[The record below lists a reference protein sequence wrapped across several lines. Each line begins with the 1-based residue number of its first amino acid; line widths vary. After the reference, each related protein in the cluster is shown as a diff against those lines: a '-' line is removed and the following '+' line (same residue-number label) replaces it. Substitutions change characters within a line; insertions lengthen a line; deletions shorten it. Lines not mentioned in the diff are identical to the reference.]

1 MLQSPFR
8 TVTIYGPGLLG
19 GSVALAVRD
28 KLPDC
33 ELRLWARREQPL
45 QLAHTLGITRTF
57 TDAKEAAVGA
67 DLIIFATPI
76 GAFEELARLILP
88 NIDRKALVTDVGS
101 VKAYVHR
108 TTGALL
114 TERGRMFIGSHPMAG
129 AEKQGLEN
137 ATPSLL
143 QGATVAL
150 TNPHGVDSQ
159 MEARLAQFWQAL
171 GCQTYSMQPG
181 HHDRAVA
188 RISHMPHIM
197 AALAARNAQPGDVP
211 TTDLQRLASSG
222 FRDTTRVCSGEAN
235 MWADILWENDVAIR
249 EVLNNCVNDLHRLI
263 FLLEDQDRDG
273 VLRWLT
279 GAKDTRETILN
290 LQSTDLQSTM

>member
-1 MLQSPFR
+1 MPPSPFR
-8 TVTIYGPGLLG
+8 SVTIYGPGLLG

-33 ELRLWARREQPL
+33 ELRLWARRPQPL
-45 QLAHTLGITRTF
+45 ELAQQLGISHTY
-57 TDAKEAAVGA
+57 TDAREAARGA
-67 DLIIFATPI
+67 ELIIFATPI

-88 NIDRKALVTDVGS
+88 AIDRKALVTDVGS

-108 TTGALL
+108 TTGELL

-129 AEKQGLEN
+129 AETQGLEN
-137 ATPSLL
+137 ATPTLL

-150 TNPHGVDSQ
+150 SNPHDVPAD
-159 MEARLAQFWQAL
+159 MEQRLADFWQAL
-171 GCQTYSMQPG
+171 GCRPYSMQPR

-197 AALAARNAQPGDVP
+197 AALAARNSLPGDVP
-211 TTDLQRLASSG
+211 LADLQRLAAGG
-222 FRDTTRVCSGEAN
+222 FRDTTRVCSGAAS
-235 MWADILWENDVAIR
+235 MWADILWENDVAVR
-249 EVLNNCVNDLHRLI
+249 EVLTNCVNDLHRLI
-263 FLLEDQDRDG
+263 FLLEDQDREG

-279 GAKDTRETILN
+279 GAKDTRETILKEN
-290 LQSTDLQSTM
+290 